1 MEEMPWRHPREHV
14 TTPTWT
20 DFETKTV
27 LKYIWKMMA
36 FKPKLKP
43 ELERLSPAE
52 QGKILASE
60 TNLESQL
67 LRGKMDEAWEWWV
80 AYREQQNAYHDKAR
94 VTEAD
99 HVWRRMEEE
108 CIKKYAEFE
117 Y

>member
-67 LRGKMDEAWEWWV
+67 LRGKMDEAWE
-80 AYREQQNAYHDKAR
+80 
-94 VTEAD
+94 
-99 HVWRRMEEE
+99 
-108 CIKKYAEFE
+108 
-117 Y
+117 